1 MRPDERPLDKEV
13 WGVGGQRETERGRE
27 RGREGEGE
35 IWSGLNIRLRCSSPS
50 FTGEPALADGHVP
63 LLVSESCCVLS
74 NGVCVAVLLGFR
86 VILLSEAHMMNCSQ
100 SGPLL
105 EIIGKCFQSV

>member
-1 MRPDERPLDKEV
+1 MRGLWTRRYGGVRERER
-13 WGVGGQRETERGRE
+13 QREGERE
-27 RGREGEGE
+27 RGEGEGE

-63 LLVSESCCVLS
+63 LLKSESCCVLS